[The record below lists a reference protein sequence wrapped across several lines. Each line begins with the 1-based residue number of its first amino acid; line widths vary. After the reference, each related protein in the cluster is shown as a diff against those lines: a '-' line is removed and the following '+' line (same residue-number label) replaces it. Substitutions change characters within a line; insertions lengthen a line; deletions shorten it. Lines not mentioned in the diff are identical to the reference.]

1 MKKKLLASLLVSSA
15 VVGASLAPLSA
26 QAVTTGNT
34 PVQVEFG
41 GGALPDGNGDP
52 NTVRPDPGAT
62 NSNFDLLFI
71 PREFDFRKLSISDD
85 LTKPILNKTD
95 EGSNGQVEA
104 VGVGDIRGTKEGW
117 HLTAQSDGMK
127 LGNESLQGN
136 ITANI
141 TLYPLIYDVET
152 SGYVNQGTNL
162 LDPLTQPEVI
172 ANERAW
178 TLPLGG
184 GATLLANASAGKG
197 QGLWKFSM
205 FSSSLNITTPAYNIK
220 AGNYTGT
227 ITWNLVAGP
236 SI

>member
-1 MKKKLLASLLVSSA
+1 MKKKLFASLLVGSA
-15 VVGASLAPLSA
+15 VIGASLAPLSA

-41 GGALPDGNGDP
+41 GGTLPDGNGNS
-52 NTVRPDPGAT
+52 NTVDSDPIKP

-71 PREFDFRKLSISDD
+71 PREFDFGKLSISDD
-85 LTKPILNKTD
+85 LTKPIPNKAD

-141 TLYPLIYDVET
+141 TLYPMIYEVET
-152 SGYVNQGTNL
+152 NVYVSQGTNF

-197 QGLWKFSM
+197 QGLWNFAM
-205 FSSSLNITTPAYNIK
+205 FSSSLNITTSAYDIK
-220 AGNYTGT
+220 AGNYTGN